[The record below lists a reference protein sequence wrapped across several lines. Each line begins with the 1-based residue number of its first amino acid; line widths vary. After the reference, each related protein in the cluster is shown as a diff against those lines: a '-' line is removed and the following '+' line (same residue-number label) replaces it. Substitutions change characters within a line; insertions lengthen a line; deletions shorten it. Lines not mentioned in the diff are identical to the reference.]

1 MKDFFCGGALLL
13 ALIGYGCSSSG
24 SLSASVSSEP
34 TLSQEERLYLQAMA
48 EHEKLGLDLAQD
60 AQRQAQDKTVKQ
72 LADRLV
78 GDYNSRLRQLEGLG
92 AVAPDGRENPEQ
104 EKRSLASAQTGVPG
118 QSPVTSGMLGPGMVP
133 QGRDSYDNRWLRT
146 FRQHNENGVDLAGNM
161 AVKLKNQGLQHWNAE
176 MIRSERAELAE
187 FQALRVL

>member
-1 MKDFFCGGALLL
+1 MKDLFCGGALLL
-13 ALIGYGCSSSG
+13 ALIGYGCSSSTPAA
-24 SLSASVSSEP
+24 LSTEP

-48 EHEKLGLDLAQD
+48 EHEKLGLSLAQD
-60 AQRQAQDKTVKQ
+60 AQRQAQDKSVKQ

-78 GDYNSRLRQLEGLG
+78 SDYNTRLRKLEGLG

-104 EKRSLASAQTGVPG
+104 ERRSLASPQTSAPG
-118 QSPVTSGMLGPGMVP
+118 SAPVSSLKIGPGMVL
-133 QGRDSYDNRWLRT
+133 QGQGSYDNRWLRT